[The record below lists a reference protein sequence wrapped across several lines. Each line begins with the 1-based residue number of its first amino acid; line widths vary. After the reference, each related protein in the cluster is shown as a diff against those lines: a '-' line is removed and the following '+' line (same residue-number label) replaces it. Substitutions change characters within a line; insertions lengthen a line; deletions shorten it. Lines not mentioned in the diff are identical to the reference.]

1 MKKIL
6 YTLIITLLIII
17 PIKVNALS
25 IQCDEG
31 DLKYGSDFK
40 CNLIGPAGVTYKEL
54 SATMDTNEYIECSI
68 GTYAKDLTE
77 NKQEIKTSGTVQG
90 DGEVPYIQFNCSV
103 KAKVSDNAETQFI
116 LKDVKY
122 EDSNDQKT
130 SGEVLRG
137 NKLTIKKLED
147 KVTTTKDTKP
157 RSTSNGNSLLKKL
170 SDKGLDE
177 YFTFS
182 KFITKYKIDVLY
194 ELDEINLTY
203 EPNVEGADVRIEG
216 NQKLELGLNII
227 DIYVTSPNLESQTCY
242 TLEITRL
249 PRGEAIY
256 YPEKDATLKKLTVK
270 GYPFDFESIINEY
283 TIKVD
288 STVNQLDITAY
299 TTVDGA
305 HTLIEGNNDIKNKST
320 VSIIVTSKDNSVKNT
335 YSILVLKEKEAADY
349 SSYIYL
355 GVIVLVLLIV
365 IIFIV
370 KSSSKRNSE
379 VEKDMA
385 KFTKIFSKKKK
396 NNEQTQNSNQ
406 QVQQI
411 QQTVPVQP
419 VQGVTPVQPIQP
431 VQPVPGVVPV
441 QPVQPV
447 QPVPGVMPVQPV
459 QPVQQVPVQPQAV
472 PVPQPVQNDNQNTQV

>member
-90 DGEVPYIQFNCSV
+90 EGEVPYIQFNCSV

-137 NKLTIKKLED
+137 NKLTI
-147 KVTTTKDTKP
+147 
-157 RSTSNGNSLLKKL
+157 KKL

-249 PRGEAIY
+249 PRGEAVY

-396 NNEQTQNSNQ
+396 NNEQGQNSNQ

-419 VQGVTPVQPIQP
+419 IQP
-431 VQPVPGVVPV
+431 VQPVPGAVPV

-459 QPVQQVPVQPQAV
+459 QQVPVQPQAV
-472 PVPQPVQNDNQNTQV
+472 PAPQPVQNDNQNTQV